1 MGTYNNNLITAFQT
15 GTEKDVFTERYIE
28 LRANSVVVATG
39 CIERPLLFEN
49 NERPGVMQAGCA
61 SGWPTRMDCCPA
73 RTGCFHRS

>member
-39 CIERPLLFEN
+39 CIERPLLFET
-49 NERPGVMQAGCA
+49 M
-61 SGWPTRMDCCPA
+61 SGPA
-73 RTGCFHRS
+73 